1 MALNEKSG
9 GMFYKGGNRMKTIQD
24 YIESLFIGINETEQ
38 IKQLKEDLL
47 AGAEDRYEDLK
58 NQGKSENEAIG
69 GVIAEFGT
77 IDELLEEMNI
87 KQEFEDETG
96 YELNEISVE
105 EALTFLNK
113 RRKAATMIGLGVLM
127 IMLGAAACFALM
139 GVYGENAAEIFG
151 VLFILIGA
159 AAGVPLF
166 IVAGTSLSN
175 ENKRLNDRFIPLAV
189 KNEMKKRKELFQRS
203 FVFCIATGV
212 VLCILS
218 VIPLIVLSELTGS
231 KKMEFFGIAILL
243 TIAGLG
249 VFFFIFGG
257 VIMGSFT
264 KMLEVK
270 YFVSDEDEPGPNA
283 KKERDENK
291 PEWFLQL
298 EHFYWPMIGG
308 IFCIQGFLLG
318 NWGTGWIIFPIAG
331 ITFGLLKSVFSRKER

>member
-1 MALNEKSG
+1 
-9 GMFYKGGNRMKTIQD
+9 MFYKGGNKMKTIQD
-24 YIESLFIGINETEQ
+24 YIESLFLGINETEQ

-58 NQGKSENEAIG
+58 NQGKTENEAIG

-105 EALTFLNK
+105 EAVAFLNK
-113 RRKAATMIGLGVLM
+113 RRKAATMIGLGVLV

-139 GVYGENAAEIFG
+139 GIYGENAAENFG

-166 IVAGTSLSN
+166 IIAGTSLSN
-175 ENKRLNDRFIPLAV
+175 ESKKLNDRFIPLVV
-189 KNEMKKRKELFQRS
+189 KNEMKKRRELFQRS
-203 FVFCIATGV
+203 FVFCIAAGV

-231 KKMEFFGIAILL
+231 AKMEFFGLALLL

-264 KMLEVK
+264 KMLESK
-270 YFVSDEDEPGPNA
+270 YFVSDEYELGPNA
-283 KKERDENK
+283 KVERNKNK
-291 PEWFLQL
+291 PEWLLQL
-298 EHFYWPMIGG
+298 ERIFWPVIGG
-308 IFCIQGFLLG
+308 IFVIQGFLLG
-318 NWGTGWIIFPIAG
+318 NWGTGWVIFPIAG
-331 ITFGLLKSVFSRKER
+331 ITFGLLETIFSRKAR

>member
-1 MALNEKSG
+1 
-9 GMFYKGGNRMKTIQD
+9 MFYKGGNKMKTIRD
-24 YIESLFIGINETEQ
+24 YIESLFLGVNETEQ

-58 NQGKSENEAIG
+58 NQGKTENEAIG

-87 KQEFEDETG
+87 KHEFEDETG
-96 YELNEISVE
+96 YELNEIAVE
-105 EALTFLNK
+105 EAVTFLNK
-113 RRKAATMIGLGVLM
+113 QRKAATMIGLGVLV
-127 IMLGAAACFALM
+127 IMLGAAACFGLM
-139 GVYGENAAEIFG
+139 GVYGENTAEIFG

-159 AAGVPLF
+159 AVGVPLF
-166 IVAGTSLSN
+166 IIAGTSLSN
-175 ENKRLNDRFIPLAV
+175 ESKKLNDRFIPLAV

-218 VIPLIVLSELTGS
+218 VIPLIVLSEMTDS
-231 KKMEFFGIAILL
+231 EKMELFGLALLL

-264 KMLEVK
+264 KMLESK
-270 YFVSDEDEPGPNA
+270 YFVSDEDELGPNA
-283 KKERDENK
+283 QVERNKNK
-291 PEWFLQL
+291 PEWLLQL
-298 EHFYWPMIGG
+298 ERIFWPVIGG
-308 IFCIQGFLLG
+308 IFVIQGFLLG
-318 NWGTGWIIFPIAG
+318 NWATGWIIFPISG
-331 ITFGLLKSVFSRKER
+331 IIFGLLESIFSRKER